1 MEATMKAARV
11 AKVPRKSKTYGEQR
25 HCAEDECT
33 TRLSM
38 YNKYDKCNLHKG
50 VHFPRLRGHTKH
62 LQDA

>member
-1 MEATMKAARV
+1 MDTTMKASRV
-11 AKVPRKSKTYGEQR
+11 AKVPRRSKTYGDDR
-25 HCAEDECT
+25 ICAEDDCN

-38 YNKYDKCNLHKG
+38 YNKFEKCNQHKG

>member
-1 MEATMKAARV
+1 MDTTMKAARV
-11 AKVPRKSKTYGEQR
+11 AKVPRKSQTYGTGR
-25 HCAEDECT
+25 TCDEDGCT

-38 YNKYDKCNLHKG
+38 YNKFDKCNQHKG